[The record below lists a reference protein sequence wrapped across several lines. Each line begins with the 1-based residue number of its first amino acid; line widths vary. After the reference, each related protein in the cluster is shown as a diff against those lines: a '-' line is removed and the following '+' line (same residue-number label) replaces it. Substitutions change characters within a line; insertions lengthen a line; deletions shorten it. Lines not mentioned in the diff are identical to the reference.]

1 MRLRGLPQAA
11 GETRHGVGELE
22 AEIEGGEMTIE
33 LNEGTPFY
41 ADITA
46 TEGHKRYRLI
56 VEDRGSAAVYLEAR
70 DDFGRPH
77 WEGATNVAD
86 YHEIIAKIIVALARR
101 DYPISTETRPTED
114 SELMEG

>member
-1 MRLRGLPQAA
+1 
-11 GETRHGVGELE
+11 
-22 AEIEGGEMTIE
+22 MTIE
-33 LNEGTPFY
+33 LNEGTPFL

-46 TEGHKRYRLI
+46 TEGDKRYRLI
-56 VEDRGSAAVYLEAR
+56 VEDQGSAAVYLEVR

-86 YHEIIAKIIVALARR
+86 YHDIIAKVIVALTQR
-101 DYPISTETRPTED
+101 DYPISTETRTTED